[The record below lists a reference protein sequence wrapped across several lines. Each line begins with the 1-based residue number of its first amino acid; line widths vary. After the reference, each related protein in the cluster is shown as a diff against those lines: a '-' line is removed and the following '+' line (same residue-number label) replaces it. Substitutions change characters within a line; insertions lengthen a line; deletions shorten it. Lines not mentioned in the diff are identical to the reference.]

1 MRKRW
6 SGVSGVALLAV
17 VIGLVGCSAEPSP
30 PAEPVVAAPAPGEA
44 AAGADDT
51 DESRLQE
58 VQGVANVD
66 LPYSSWDL
74 LFKPEGDIA
83 RVLGGEG
90 EGISIICAP
99 KAGDDYTTYINIR
112 MSDGRPTG
120 RVKLTFDNSEEGRRW
135 IDLDE
140 EGNFQTAC
148 NACSTTFDGLLEDFR
163 THRIVD
169 VETEDKRTMR
179 LGLLQADE
187 KIPADCRSTRDLA
200 NQ

>member
-1 MRKRW
+1 M
-6 SGVSGVALLAV
+6 LAV
-17 VIGLVGCSAEPSP
+17 VFGLVGCSAEPP
-30 PAEPVVAAPAPGEA
+30 PPPPVQPVMAASGEPAAD
-44 AAGADDT
+44 ADDT
-51 DESRLQE
+51 GESRLQQ

-83 RVLGGEG
+83 RVLGDEG

-99 KAGDDYTTYINIR
+99 KAGDDYKTYINIR

-120 RVKLTFDNSEEGRRW
+120 RLKLTFDNSEEGRRW

-148 NACSTTFDGLLEDFR
+148 NACSTTLDGLLEDFR

-187 KIPADCRSTRDLA
+187 KIPADCRSTRDLREL
-200 NQ
+200 